1 MEDDKILESFF
12 DGMKQA
18 DAQRPVPPLEKPV
31 PVRRLWPRAIRYS
44 VAAAVTILMVAVLV
58 TVRQTTRETTVQTGD
73 VVIEVGQGSSQTGSL
88 VNMPEQT
95 LSEWTSPTSSLSEDF

>member
-31 PVRRLWPRAIRYS
+31 PVRRLWSPAIRYS
-44 VAAAVTILMVAVLV
+44 VAATVTILLVAVLY
-58 TVRQTTRETTVQTGD
+58 TVRQAGQEPTAQMRE
-73 VVIEVGQGSSQTGSL
+73 VVIEVGRESTPTGSL
-88 VNMPEQT
+88 VDMPEQT